1 MEANKEYLLDENLVK
16 EELEIYFPKGNQT
29 KNENYANLL
38 EDLKYFKITTKQ
50 QLLVLIKQYK
60 DIVLE
65 IDKELV
71 IKIITE
77 IKEYGRTAY
86 LYEENRLSNG
96 VFFSYVGLIRLMLE
110 LEFGKTAFDE
120 CFSKHKKYFGL

>member
-50 QLLVLIKQYK
+50 QLLVLIKKYK

-71 IKIITE
+71 TKIITE

-96 VFFSYVGLIRLMLE
+96 VFSSYVGLIRLMLE

-120 CFSKHKKYFGL
+120 YFSKHKKYFGL